1 MIYFFGWIIGSGV
14 LLALWSLIFDLDN
27 RGDDAYDYY
36 IYLAKA
42 QRAFVAGCM
51 LGAMAYTF
59 QPFMNVFVTLIVFS
73 AAVVVGR
80 GGYQRLIKGNH

>member
-14 LLALWSLIFDLDN
+14 LLALWSLIFDLD
-27 RGDDAYDYY
+27 RGEDAYDYY

-59 QPFMNVFVTLIVFS
+59 QPFMNVFTGLILLSALLLIV
-73 AAVVVGR
+73 A
-80 GGYQRLIKGNH
+80 RLGKIIKGTH